1 MGPLSGLLDLV
12 IRIYFFIIVA
22 YVVLSMLVSFQ
33 IVNPRVPIIAK
44 IGNVLYR
51 LSEPALRP
59 IRRFLPTMAGFDFS
73 PIVLLLILQFVGG
86 WIVGLSIAD
95 GPLG

>member
-1 MGPLSGLLDLV
+1 MGPLSGLLDLA

-86 WIVGLSIAD
+86 WIVGLILQM
-95 GPLG
+95 GL

>member
-86 WIVGLSIAD
+86 WIVGLLLQM
-95 GPLG
+95 GL

>member
-1 MGPLSGLLDLV
+1 MLTWLLHNALQ
-12 IRIYFFIIVA
+12 IYTFIIVA

-33 IVNPRVPIIAK
+33 IVNPRVPIVAK
-44 IGNVLYR
+44 IGRVLFM

-73 PIVLLLILQFVGG
+73 PLVLLLILQLVGG
-86 WIVGLSIAD
+86 WIINQLYYMGL
-95 GPLG
+95 

>member
-1 MGPLSGLLDLV
+1 MSLSGLLELV

-33 IVNPRVPIIAK
+33 ILNPRVPIVAR
-44 IGNVLYR
+44 IGRILYQ

-59 IRRFLPTMAGFDFS
+59 IRRILPTIAGIDLS
-73 PIVLLLILQFVGG
+73 PLVVLLILQFVGG
-86 WIVGLSIAD
+86 WIVGQLWSM
-95 GPLG
+95 GL

>member
-1 MGPLSGLLDLV
+1 MLTWLLHNALQ
-12 IRIYFFIIVA
+12 IYTFIIVA

-33 IVNPRVPIIAK
+33 IVNPRVPIVAR
-44 IGNVLYR
+44 IGRVLYM

-73 PIVLLLILQFVGG
+73 PLVLLLILQLVGG
-86 WIVGLSIAD
+86 WIINQLYYMGL
-95 GPLG
+95 

>member
-1 MGPLSGLLDLV
+1 MGLLSGSLDLA
-12 IRIYFFIIVA
+12 IRVYFFIIVA
-22 YVVLSMLVSFQ
+22 YVVLTMLVSFQ

-86 WIVGLSIAD
+86 WIVGLLLQM
-95 GPLG
+95 GL

>member
-1 MGPLSGLLDLV
+1 MLTWLLHNALQ
-12 IRIYFFIIVA
+12 IYTFIIVA

-33 IVNPRVPIIAK
+33 IVNPRVPIVAK
-44 IGNVLYR
+44 IGRVLFM

-73 PIVLLLILQFVGG
+73 PLVLLLILQLVGG
-86 WIVGLSIAD
+86 WIINQLSYMGL
-95 GPLG
+95 

>member
-1 MGPLSGLLDLV
+1 MGPLSGLLDLA

-86 WIVGLSIAD
+86 WIVGLLLQM
-95 GPLG
+95 GV